1 MIFNFFLINLIVIIL
16 INRLKIKA
24 INKIL
29 LFFISIFTFNLHIS
43 DNYII
48 FIELLILL
56 LCSVHIFINIYTVKY
71 SSVRIEILNYII
83 NKKKYDDN
91 KLYLDRKNRFKK
103 NNKSLMRKEIFTFI
117 NVIISFF
124 RSCFF

>member
-1 MIFNFFLINLIVIIL
+1 MIFDFFLINLIVIIL

-56 LCSVHIFINIYTVKY
+56 LCSTHILVNIYTVKY
-71 SSVRIEILNYII
+71 SSVRIEILNHII

-103 NNKSLMRKEIFTFI
+103 NNKSLMKKEIFSFL
-117 NVIISFF
+117 NVIIGFF
-124 RSCFF
+124 RCCFF

>member
-1 MIFNFFLINLIVIIL
+1 MIFKFFLINLFIIIL

-24 INKIL
+24 LNKIL
-29 LFFISIFTFNLHIS
+29 LFFISIFIFILYIS
-43 DNYII
+43 NNYII
-48 FIELLILL
+48 YFELLILL

-124 RSCFF
+124 RRCFF